1 MRSALCAV
9 LVLAVSGCDYDPSNS
24 LDPRVSR
31 ESLEGGAA
39 GAGGARYTIS
49 YLPTLDGSRNRPSG
63 ISNGGWIAGF
73 VNRPGNA
80 TRVAAL
86 WRRSALDTLGTL
98 GGPNSVVQWPGISN
112 NGMVAGIAETAELG
126 TLGEAWSCSAFFP
139 SVTGHL
145 CRGFLWQDG
154 VMTALPTLGGDNGFA
169 TGVNSRGQVVG
180 WAETLVHD
188 PTCNAPQVLQF
199 RAVLWEPGRGRM
211 RQLPPLPGD
220 STSAAT
226 AINDRGQVVGI
237 SGECD
242 IAVGQRSA
250 QHSVLWENGRVIEIG
265 DLGGD
270 AWHTPMDINA
280 RGAVVG
286 FSNPTG
292 VLGINFAPHAFLW
305 TRRGG
310 IRDLGTLPG
319 DAVSQAVGINARG
332 QIVGVSSGAVNRA
345 FLYEN
350 GVMQNLNDLVG
361 PGFPDLLI
369 VAQHINDAG
378 VIVGRAVRSGTT
390 VQVPFV
396 ATPVHSH

>member
-1 MRSALCAV
+1 MRQISCALLIATLWGCSHDSS
-9 LVLAVSGCDYDPSNS
+9 VSF
-24 LDPRVSR
+24 DPRVSR
-31 ESLEGGAA
+31 ETLVPTT
-39 GAGGARYTIS
+39 RYTIS

-63 ISNGGWIAGF
+63 ISNSGLIAGF

-86 WRRSALDTLGTL
+86 WRSASLDTLGTL

-112 NGMVAGIAETAELG
+112 NGIVAGIAETAELD
-126 TLGEAWSCSAFFP
+126 TLGEEWSCSAFFP
-139 SVTGHL
+139 SVTGHI
-145 CRGFLWQDG
+145 CRGFVWDRG

-169 TGVNSRGQVVG
+169 TGVNNSGQVVG
-180 WAETLVHD
+180 WAETRVHD

-199 RAVLWEPGRGRM
+199 RAVLWEPRKGRM
-211 RQLPPLPGD
+211 RELRPLPGD

-226 AINDRGQVVGI
+226 AINDQGQVAGI

-242 IAVGQRSA
+242 IAVGQLSA
-250 QHSVLWENGRVIEIG
+250 RHSVLWEKDTVINIG

-280 RGAVVG
+280 AGDVVG
-286 FSNPTG
+286 FSNPRG
-292 VLGINFAPHAFLW
+292 VVGIAFAPHGFLW
-305 TRRGG
+305 TRESG

-319 DAVSQAVGINARG
+319 DGSSQAVGINSSG
-332 QIVGVSSGAVNRA
+332 QIVGVSSGATNRA

-350 GVMQNLNDLVG
+350 GVMKDLNGLVG
-361 PGFPDLLI
+361 AAFPDLLI

-378 VIVGRAVRSGTT
+378 VIVGRAVRRGTS

-396 ATPVHSH
+396 ATPVGEP